1 MAHHPV
7 YILATSE
14 EKEVSF
20 LVTVSTILQLML
32 SDLHW
37 PELGNMHLL
46 ESISVAGRMG
56 YFNLAQC
63 GSRGHPGTKGRGIS
77 HALFTWTDL
86 AKG

>member
-63 GSRGHPGTKGRGIS
+63 GSRGHPGTKGRASLMPYS
-77 HALFTWTDL
+77 HGLI
-86 AKG
+86 